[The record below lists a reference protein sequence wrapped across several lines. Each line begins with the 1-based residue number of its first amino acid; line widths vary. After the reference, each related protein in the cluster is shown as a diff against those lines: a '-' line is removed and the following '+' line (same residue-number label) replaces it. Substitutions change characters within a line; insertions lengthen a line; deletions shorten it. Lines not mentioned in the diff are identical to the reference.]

1 MVGTHAHEDH
11 MGGLAGAL
19 QYAKVGMAFCSV
31 TQDDAKFF
39 QNVVKYLN
47 QQGKRLTVP
56 QCGSTYS
63 LGSAQ
68 FQFLGP
74 VRPSD
79 DPNNMS
85 LVLRITYGDTSFLF
99 TGDAERD
106 EEADILK
113 AGYPLKSTVLKAGHH
128 GSETS
133 TSYPFLRAVA
143 PQYGVISCGAGNSY
157 GHPHDAALSR
167 LRDADVTLYRT
178 DLQGTIVCTSD
189 GKTVR
194 FTPSKNPAIQTNP
207 TEHQS
212 SSYIGNRSSHVFHRP
227 SCANLPL
234 EKNRIYFVNRSDA
247 VASGYTPCSKC
258 KP

>member
-1 MVGTHAHEDH
+1 MATTMDTLSHKAQRAAFGV
-11 MGGLAGAL
+11 AL
-19 QYAKVGMAFCSV
+19 DMALKHIEK
-31 TQDDAKFF
+31 DDAKFF
-39 QNVVKYLN
+39 QNIVKYLN

-113 AGYPLKSTVLKAGHH
+113 AGYPLKSTVLKPPLPIRFCALLRRN
-128 GSETS
+128 TALFPAVQAIP
-133 TSYPFLRAVA
+133 TAIPTMQLYPACA
-143 PQYGVISCGAGNSY
+143 M
-157 GHPHDAALSR
+157 
-167 LRDADVTLYRT
+167 
-178 DLQGTIVCTSD
+178 
-189 GKTVR
+189 
-194 FTPSKNPAIQTNP
+194 QT
-207 TEHQS
+207 
-212 SSYIGNRSSHVFHRP
+212 
-227 SCANLPL
+227 
-234 EKNRIYFVNRSDA
+234 
-247 VASGYTPCSKC
+247 
-258 KP
+258 